1 LLNTTTEAQ
10 LSEITQLFL
19 GQPLKLHHLDDA
31 LAAVNVK
38 LAADEISALE
48 EPYVPHA
55 IAGHG

>member
-1 LLNTTTEAQ
+1 VANQGHCSMARVRTIAEEDA
-10 LSEITQLFL
+10 
-19 GQPLKLHHLDDA
+19 KLHHLDDA

-55 IAGHG
+55 VVGLV